1 MNTFKRARS
10 DEQKEQRMQQIKDV
24 VIELFQT
31 MPYQDI
37 TLTIIAEKLNLTRA
51 NLYSY
56 ASTKE
61 EIFLEI
67 CADLR
72 DEYYN
77 ALITA
82 LPCECGYSVE
92 VLAEVWAGILNSHQ
106 EHLHYSDILSTIIE
120 TNVTVDRLA
129 AFKKR
134 YYENAY
140 KVSDRIA
147 SIAGISKEAAYEI
160 LLNIHFHAIGIHSIS
175 RCNPLVA
182 QALEQ
187 VNLSAP
193 RIEFRTNIR
202 DYMLMNLRSYIAKE
216 KTE

>member
-1 MNTFKRARS
+1 MNNFKRARS
-10 DEQKEQRMQQIKDV
+10 GEQKELRMKQIKDV

-37 TLTIIAEKLNLTRA
+37 TLTIIADKLGLTRA

-61 EIFLEI
+61 EIFLEV

-77 ALITA
+77 ALLTA
-82 LPCECGYSVE
+82 LPEKCGFSIE
-92 VLAEVWAGILNSHQ
+92 ILAEVWAGILNSHQ
-106 EHLHYSDILSTIIE
+106 EHLHYCDILSTIIE
-120 TNVTVDRLA
+120 TNVTVERLA

-140 KVSDRIA
+140 MVSQRLA
-147 SIAGISKEAAYEI
+147 SITGISKEHAYEI
-160 LLNIHFHAIGIHSIS
+160 LLNVHYHAVGIHSIG
-175 RCNPLVA
+175 RWNPLIED
-182 QALEQ
+182 ALKQ
-187 VNLSAP
+187 VDIIPP
-193 RIEFRTNIR
+193 RIDFRTNLR
-202 DYMLMNLRSYIAKE
+202 DYILMNLRNY
-216 KTE
+216 TTQ